1 MNDDEPDRDNS
12 FESVARALADEVSR
26 AVERLSHLDVDEL
39 TRTAS
44 AEADRARRWVEELGQ
59 WLREQGDAAG
69 GTPFGFGAA
78 EQAGPPSP
86 DQAADRAADA
96 HPPGDDPLRAAGP
109 HPLDLPG
116 ADQGLALAALDS
128 GRWRLE
134 PGTSALAVHG
144 DGPGP
149 SDALG
154 LVRELRVRDWLSA
167 DGAITLAGRNALR
180 RWLEAADPA

>member
-12 FESVARALADEVSR
+12 FESVARALADEVTR

-78 EQAGPPSP
+78 EPSGPASP
-86 DQAADRAADA
+86 DQAAEP
-96 HPPGDDPLRAAGP
+96 HPAGDDPLRAAGP
-109 HPLDLPG
+109 HPLDLPS

-154 LVRELRVRDWLSA
+154 LVRELRVRDWLSV
-167 DGAITLAGRNALR
+167 DGEITLAGRSALN
-180 RWLEAADPA
+180 RWLEAADRA